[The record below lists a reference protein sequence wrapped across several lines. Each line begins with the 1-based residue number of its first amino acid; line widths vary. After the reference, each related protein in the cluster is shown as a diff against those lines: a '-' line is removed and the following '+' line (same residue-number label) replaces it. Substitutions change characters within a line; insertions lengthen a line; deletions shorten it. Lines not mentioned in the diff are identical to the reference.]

1 MIGNFLLMSDQRLDE
16 LLANPAQ
23 VYDACEGGYTKGKDV
38 FVDID
43 KAWHCIHFLLTG
55 TADGGDSPLDFVL
68 TGGEPV
74 GEEDVG
80 YGPARAF
87 MSADVAEIDKA
98 LASIDHH
105 TLTAR
110 FDAKSMDRLEIY
122 PDAGRWGEFDP
133 RSEDSFGYYLGGFDS
148 IKSLIHRG
156 AATGSGMLV
165 WLS

>member
-1 MIGNFLLMSDQRLDE
+1 
-16 LLANPAQ
+16 
-23 VYDACEGGYTKGKDV
+23 V
-38 FVDID
+38 FADID

-55 TADGGDSPLDFVL
+55 TADAGNSPLDFFL

-74 GEEDVG
+74 GDEDVG

-87 MSADVAEIDKA
+87 MSSAVAKIDEA

-110 FDAKSMDRLEIY
+110 FDAKVMDQLEIY
-122 PDAGRWGEFDP
+122 PDSGRWGEVDP
-133 RSEDSFGYYLGGFDS
+133 RSEDSFGYYLVGFDA
-148 IKSLIHRG
+148 IKSLVHRG
-156 AATGSGMLV
+156 AARGSGMLV